1 MKTFS
6 AEALAAIASGDVMTS
21 GAVQLGREPNQ
32 IRLWGG
38 YGVLA
43 WTGSGGAYL
52 GIGKRGLVNASGG
65 SLGGSEQG
73 AELTLSNVDPDAL
86 AQVNL
91 KSLRGQPAVL
101 WRLIFNGTGARL
113 LHAEIFQRG
122 RVDRAPKEETPGGEA
137 IIRVGVEGPARGLG
151 RRSERMRTDA
161 DQRMIDPTANG
172 FAAVAYAGEKAINW
186 GGKPPQRSGAAFG
199 GVSPGQAAGVSFV
212 TRGAIQL

>member
-1 MKTFS
+1 MKSFS
-6 AEALAAIASGDVMTS
+6 AEALAAIASGDVLTS

-38 YGVLA
+38 HGVLA
-43 WTGSGGAYL
+43 FNGVAYL

-73 AELTLSNVDPDAL
+73 AELTLSNVDPDVIG
-86 AQVNL
+86 QVNL
-91 KSLRGQPAVL
+91 KLLRGQPAVL

-113 LHAEIFQRG
+113 LHAEIFLRG
-122 RVDRAPKEETPGGEA
+122 RIDRAPKEEMPGGEA
-137 IIRVGVEGPARGLG
+137 IIRVGIEGPARGLG
-151 RRSERMRTDA
+151 RRGERMRTDA

-186 GGKPPQRSGAAFG
+186 GGKPPQRAGAAFG
-199 GVSPGQAAGVSFV
+199 GVSPAQAAAINLF
-212 TRGAIQL
+212 TRGAIDL